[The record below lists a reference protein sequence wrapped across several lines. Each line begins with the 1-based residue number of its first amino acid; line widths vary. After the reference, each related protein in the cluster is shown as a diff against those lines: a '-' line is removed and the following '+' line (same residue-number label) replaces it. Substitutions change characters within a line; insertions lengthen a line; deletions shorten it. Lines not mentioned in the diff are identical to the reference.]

1 MKLCQSDEIL
11 PNLVTL
17 ITIQVKI
24 EKSIEV
30 VVLWIRIWDRRM
42 VGANGPTELRRPQ
55 LFLIFGPH
63 LGSPFWTLTSA
74 TRLGIFCSLGY
85 FLKPLATINLPRFL
99 GNFCKGAKI
108 YPFSSEIIFGQ
119 LLETFGDFY
128 LVTLTL
134 TNVPTYLP
142 R

>member
-24 EKSIEV
+24 EKSIDV

-55 LFLIFGPH
+55 LFRYLDHIWVHHFG
-63 LGSPFWTLTSA
+63 
-74 TRLGIFCSLGY
+74 R
-85 FLKPLATINLPRFL
+85 
-99 GNFCKGAKI
+99 
-108 YPFSSEIIFGQ
+108 
-119 LLETFGDFY
+119 
-128 LVTLTL
+128 
-134 TNVPTYLP
+134 
-142 R
+142 